1 MTHQDT
7 QSARAFPTFR
17 ALPRRVGRGIAWL
30 WRKTWRYTAAL
41 LALLVLAHLALN
53 AVAGRQLGKELARL
67 RAEGAPLTLAQAAPP
82 PVPDSENAA
91 PLYEKAFQGLLDPQ
105 DSLATM
111 RFLASRESGSATPR
125 TPTLAQMEAILAR
138 HEADFR
144 LLEQGSKRPVAR
156 FPVDWEHPAA
166 AIFFPHM
173 GGARNATRFLCVK
186 AVVNAHNGHSGDAL
200 QDLAIAIR
208 MSSQI
213 SATPTLIAQLVR
225 AACIKIVAAVLP
237 EVMAAAPLTAAES
250 RAFYDLLAK
259 VDMTGP
265 WVRSMEGERAFGLA
279 MFDDMHHARSG
290 EFAYGLLGGWVQ
302 PEATTGVLER
312 FLMWAGRV
320 ALTRAWPLTRILW
333 QPFLR
338 LDEVQYLRHMQ
349 VLVALA
355 GKSYEQNVKGQQRLE
370 KEKARLP
377 WYAVVTNTLAP
388 IFTRATQ
395 ARDEARATVG
405 VMQAALALR
414 DYQIQHGS
422 YPASLSDLRA
432 AGGWAI
438 PHDPFSGKP
447 FLYRREGAGY
457 LVYSV
462 GPDLKDDGGIG
473 QWHALRAAP
482 RPISSRPLAYDLP
495 LRMTR

>member
-1 MTHQDT
+1 ME
-7 QSARAFPTFR
+7 SARAFPTFR
-17 ALPRRVGRGIAWL
+17 ALPGRVGRGIAWL

-41 LALLVLAHLALN
+41 VALLLLAHLALN

-67 RAEGAPLTLAQAAPP
+67 RAQGAPLTLAQAAPP

-91 PLYEKAFQGLLDPQ
+91 GLYEKAFAGLRLTARKDVE
-105 DSLATM
+105 AV
-111 RFLASRESGSATPR
+111 RHFLGSAEGARAKPPR
-125 TPTLAQMEAILAR
+125 PTLAEMEAILAR

-156 FPVDWEHPAA
+156 FPVDWEHPAQA
-166 AIFFPHM
+166 LFPHL
-173 GGARNATRFLCVK
+173 ARVRNATRFLCAK
-186 AVVNAHNGHSGDAL
+186 AVVDTRHGRAGDAL
-200 QDLAIAIR
+200 QDLAISIR
-208 MSSQI
+208 MSNHI
-213 SATPTLIAQLVR
+213 SAEPTIIAQYFRV
-225 AACIKIVAAVLP
+225 ACISIVAAALP
-237 EVMAAAPLTAAES
+237 QVMAAPPPTAAES
-250 RAFYDLLAK
+250 RAFYDLLSK
-259 VDMTGP
+259 VDIMGP
-265 WVRSMEGERAFGLA
+265 WVRSMEGERTFGLSV
-279 MFDDMHHARSG
+279 FDELRHARSG